1 MRGAVGVAPRM
12 LTIAKPAPRPLAL
25 TAKPAGLP
33 QPGSLQAQRAAIAA
47 KALQNAAAKHAAT
60 LAAAGIT
67 QSGAKGALSA
77 ATSAVLAAILGSA
90 TKKANK
96 EKVKDRSAG
105 WIDQKLTQA
114 SWAESTRPVGD
125 LIWRFPALKL
135 APDVTLVK
143 YHGAKSEW
151 RDLVPLHELKE
162 TLVMDEVKDRVMDE
176 LPEVTGD
183 KHRIV
188 RIALL
193 SGKLLNVDTHVSNQ
207 LQFVLHK
214 AAGPA
219 MLPGGPWEPTKD
231 GKDFESDTTL
241 KKAAVRLLKEIF
253 GLDLSKCTFH
263 RFLDLTYK
271 PEEGPETKTV
281 VLVPDVWS
289 HKDLPLKLGRIIK
302 EVEQEVVRK
311 ETVEEPM
318 TEEEKEKVLKEW
330 QDTIARQRAS
340 AQKERPGEKEI
351 ARFERLEKTEVT
363 LKEMEKRAPAKET
376 KSVVKEVKETKV
388 IKQELSKP
396 AFLSLQT
403 LLDLNQVPKEGTAV
417 SAVFETKLFALSF
430 DELLR
435 LDNGL
440 KIIDWMDEY
449 KTKATAFNEEREK
462 TTKRN
467 LELIHEREAQLKER
481 SAKKQKRDVEKKA
494 ADEARAKLEAELAGL
509 KEAERLEREQ
519 LEREKREKKE
529 AEETTAE
536 ADEDLDKPLPP
547 LKLTKYEYDVDE
559 EAIKPFLYFDC
570 STKKPSGNLARADL
584 LQIFY
589 RSGDL
594 CHREIQELIKTTL
607 IETHATKTVS
617 AGMFP
622 YRAACSTPRVM
633 ENDDAKTA
641 NGTATKDKSAMEE
654 DA

>member
-1 MRGAVGVAPRM
+1 
-12 LTIAKPAPRPLAL
+12 
-25 TAKPAGLP
+25 
-33 QPGSLQAQRAAIAA
+33 
-47 KALQNAAAKHAAT
+47 
-60 LAAAGIT
+60 
-67 QSGAKGALSA
+67 
-77 ATSAVLAAILGSA
+77 
-90 TKKANK
+90 
-96 EKVKDRSAG
+96 
-105 WIDQKLTQA
+105 
-114 SWAESTRPVGD
+114 
-125 LIWRFPALKL
+125 
-135 APDVTLVK
+135 
-143 YHGAKSEW
+143 
-151 RDLVPLHELKE
+151 
-162 TLVMDEVKDRVMDE
+162 
-176 LPEVTGD
+176 
-183 KHRIV
+183 
-188 RIALL
+188 
-193 SGKLLNVDTHVSNQ
+193 

-231 GKDFESDTTL
+231 GKDFENDTTL

-330 QDTIARQRAS
+330 QETIARQRAS

-519 LEREKREKKE
+519 LEREKCDKKE